1 MVTTTTPERYAP
13 LDLTVDPAQLGLE
26 TITVT
31 SDLGSAVARHRRT
44 VASPRATIF
53 LHGAAGSWTT
63 WTPLL
68 QTAENAGVVLC
79 NPVLIDLPGWGDG
92 TLTERGEDVAIEA
105 VCSLVKDCAEELGY
119 TEWDIVGH
127 SMGGF
132 IALHMASIWP
142 GSVMSVGIISA
153 TGQSIIDSVE
163 HPLRHFFRLPAFIM
177 LWQAMRLLKTFGSG
191 GTAFVRWLGT
201 IGVLRG
207 LVTPLFRHTGRIPPR
222 VIAALGSELRPR
234 AFTVAASIANGYDLV
249 SHWSRIQSPVRAIR
263 GDDDVFSTA
272 DDLARVDAVVTH
284 CTSTTISDCG
294 HFAAIERPG
303 AVLAALGYL
312 D

>member
-1 MVTTTTPERYAP
+1 
-13 LDLTVDPAQLGLE
+13 
-26 TITVT
+26 
-31 SDLGSAVARHRRT
+31 
-44 VASPRATIF
+44 
-53 LHGAAGSWTT
+53 
-63 WTPLL
+63 
-68 QTAENAGVVLC
+68 
-79 NPVLIDLPGWGDG
+79 
-92 TLTERGEDVAIEA
+92 
-105 VCSLVKDCAEELGY
+105 
-119 TEWDIVGH
+119 
-127 SMGGF
+127 
-132 IALHMASIWP
+132 MASIWP

-191 GTAFVRWLGT
+191 GTAFVRWLGR

-222 VIAALGSELRPR
+222 VIAALGNELRPR

-284 CTSTTISDCG
+284 CSSTTISDCG